1 MDPRLTGDSLA
12 AWEALAAAAGTLP
25 TQDAPWTLA
34 SLECFGGRP
43 EVLREG
49 DAGAPA
55 ALAPL
60 VRRGAML
67 ELAGGRE
74 LGEPADLLHRSPA
87 ALGALVERI
96 LAGGRPLAL
105 ERIPAGSPT
114 IAALREALGRR
125 GSVRLTEAAGHPTIE
140 LDERW
145 AEPGGGLSSSRRSSL
160 RRARRKAEGQGEIA
174 VELLTPGVG
183 EVEALLDEAFAVES
197 RSWKGAAG
205 TAVAFVPAQ
214 NDFFRRYA
222 TELAQ
227 RGSLRIDLL
236 RIDGRAVA
244 MQYGM
249 RWQNRHWLFKIGF
262 DEAFKAASPGQIL
275 LSESVAAAAREGL
288 AGYELLGS
296 RDAWTDVWT
305 KRVNECVGVVVL
317 PRSPRGALGLAA
329 IRRRE
334 AEERARELLKRAKR
348 AGRQA
353 ATARYIAGPELG
365 DALREEAVYAA
376 AGYATVVG
384 FWNGAADTPADVRRE
399 ALAAAESLPAGSEV
413 AIKIV
418 GIGGDGEHLDDLLA
432 ACTAH
437 GLTLHLDALGPD
449 SATLAQETAR
459 RLDATAP
466 GQVGCTLPGRWPR
479 SVADA
484 EALRSSGLRLRI
496 VKGEVEDPAVA
507 EADPAEGF
515 LAVAAALAGGS
526 CLVEVATQDAAV
538 AGAAL
543 ERLQAAATP
552 CELQVLHGMRS
563 RAAVRVA
570 QELGVPVRVYVPYG
584 SSRLPY
590 TREDLQA
597 DPKLLAVLA
606 RDLLPL
612 APRRPPSASR

>member
-1 MDPRLTGDSLA
+1 MDPQLSGDSLS
-12 AWEALAAAAGTLP
+12 AWEALAAGAGTLP

-34 SLECFGGRP
+34 SLECFGGKP
-43 EVLREG
+43 NLLNEG
-49 DAGAPA
+49 GAEAPA
-55 ALAPL
+55 AIAPL

-67 ELAGGRE
+67 ELAGGRD
-74 LGEPADLLHRSPA
+74 LGEPADLLYRSPA
-87 ALGALVERI
+87 ALRALAER
-96 LAGGRPLAL
+96 LVATGRPLTL
-105 ERIPAGSPT
+105 ERIPAASPT
-114 IAALREALGRR
+114 IAALREALGAR
-125 GSVRLTEAAGHPTIE
+125 GSVRTTEAAGHPTIE

-160 RRARRKAEGQGEIA
+160 RRARRKAEEQGEIE
-174 VELLTPGVG
+174 VELLTPTAGQ
-183 EVEALLDEAFAVES
+183 VEALLDEAFAVES
-197 RSWKGAAG
+197 RSWKGEAG

-222 TELAQ
+222 AELAA
-227 RGSLRIDLL
+227 RGSLRLDLL
-236 RIDGRAVA
+236 RIDGQAVA

-249 RWQNRHWLFKIGF
+249 RWNERHWLFKIGF

-275 LSESVAAAAREGL
+275 LSESVAAAARDGL

-305 KRVNECVGVVVL
+305 KQVNECVGVVVL

-329 IRRRE
+329 LRRRQ
-334 AEERARELLKRAKR
+334 AEERARGLLKRAKR

-353 ATARYIAGPELG
+353 ATARYVAGPELG
-365 DALREEAVYAA
+365 DALREETVYAG

-384 FWNGAADTPADVRRE
+384 FWNGATDTPADVRKQ

-418 GIGGDGEHLDDLLA
+418 GIGGDGEHLDELLS
-432 ACTAH
+432 ACTEH

-459 RLDATAP
+459 RLDAIAP
-466 GQVGCTLPGRWPR
+466 GMAGCTLPGRWPR

-484 EALRSSGLRLRI
+484 EALVGSGLRVRI
-496 VKGEVEDPAVA
+496 VKGEVEDPAV
-507 EADPAEGF
+507 EETDLSDGF
-515 LAVAAALAGGS
+515 LALAEALAGGS
-526 CLVEVATQDAAV
+526 CHVEVATQDAAV
-538 AGAAL
+538 ARAAL
-543 ERLQAAATP
+543 ERLQAAGTS

-563 RAAVRVA
+563 RAAVAVA
-570 QELGVPVRVYVPYG
+570 RGLGVPVRVYVPYG

-590 TREDLQA
+590 TRESLQA
-597 DPKLLAVLA
+597 DPKLLTVLA

-612 APRRPPSASR
+612 APRRPPGA